1 MAIRGL
7 SVYAKSINETLKNY
21 RDSLGHKVNVIFE
34 TRNGDYCAIETKIAS
49 EKNINEGINSL
60 KNSKIYYLKAII
72 DFLNL
77 G

>member
-21 RDSLGHKVNVIFE
+21 RDSLGHEVNVIIE

-60 KNSKIYYLKAII
+60 KNSKIY
-72 DFLNL
+72 
-77 G
+77 